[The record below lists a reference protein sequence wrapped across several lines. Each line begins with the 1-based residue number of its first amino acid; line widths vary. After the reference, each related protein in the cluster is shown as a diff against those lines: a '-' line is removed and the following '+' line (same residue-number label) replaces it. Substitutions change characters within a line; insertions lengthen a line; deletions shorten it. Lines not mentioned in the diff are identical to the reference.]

1 MSAGKAPGAALR
13 THAAYSAT
21 SPAENHLRRHYI
33 DLVRHMA
40 SAPVQSGLQLY
51 LRQINDS
58 PLLTADEEKALAR
71 KIINDNDPMARERMV
86 RSNLRLV
93 VNIAKNYVNRGLSL
107 PDLIEEGNI
116 GLLKAVEGFDPE
128 NGSRFSTYASWWIK
142 QAIKRALIN
151 SVQPIHIPA
160 YMVEMMS
167 KLKQAMRELEDQ
179 FGRLPTTDELS
190 SYLKMSPKKLKIIK
204 KAVKAYHSPTQSGS
218 ADGELTINDLV
229 ADTNTPP
236 PDAIV
241 RDSDELR
248 QLGDLLRTIDDR
260 AAKILKLRYGL
271 DGGDPLTLKEIGEQ
285 IGLTRERVR
294 QIEHEALRKLRD
306 AMMVG
311 A

>member
-1 MSAGKAPGAALR
+1 M
-13 THAAYSAT
+13 AT
-21 SPAENHLRRHYI
+21 VA
-33 DLVRHMA
+33 
-40 SAPVQSGLQLY
+40 VQSGLQLY

-58 PLLTADEEKALAR
+58 PLLTADQEKELGR
-71 KIINDNDPMARERMV
+71 KIINDNDGEARERMV

-93 VNIAKNYVNRGLSL
+93 VNIAKHYVNRGLSL

-128 NGSRFSTYASWWIK
+128 NGCRFSTYASWWIK

-167 KLKQAMRELEDQ
+167 KLKTATRELEEEL
-179 FGRLPTTDELS
+179 GRLPNTDELAHR
-190 SYLKMSPKKLKIIK
+190 LKMSAKKIKIIR

-218 ADGELTINDLV
+218 ADGELTIEEMV
-229 ADTNTPP
+229 ADLNNPS
-236 PDAIV
+236 PDIV
-241 RDSDELR
+241 VKNSDELR
-248 QLGDLLRTIDDR
+248 QVTELLDEIDPR
-260 AAKILKLRYGL
+260 AAKILRLRYGL
-271 DGGDPLTLKEIGEQ
+271 EGEDPMTLKEIGKR

-294 QIEHEALRKLRD
+294 QIEHEALKKLRD
-306 AMMVG
+306 CMAV

>member
-1 MSAGKAPGAALR
+1 
-13 THAAYSAT
+13 
-21 SPAENHLRRHYI
+21 
-33 DLVRHMA
+33 MA
-40 SAPVQSGLQLY
+40 STAVQSGLQLY
-51 LRQINDS
+51 LRSINES

-71 KIINDNDPMARERMV
+71 RIINDNDGAARERMV

-93 VNIAKNYVNRGLSL
+93 VNIAKNYVGRGLTL

-160 YMVEMMS
+160 YMVEMMA
-167 KLKQAMRELEDQ
+167 KFKMAMRELEDRL
-179 FGRLPTTDELS
+179 GRLPSMEELS
-190 SYLKMSPKKLKIIK
+190 AHLKMSSKKLKIIK
-204 KAVKAYHSPTQSGS
+204 KAVKAYHSPTQFTGGGHGGDDEMSIS
-218 ADGELTINDLV
+218 DLV
-229 ADTNTPP
+229 ADTNTLT
-236 PDAIV
+236 PDEAV
-241 RDSDELR
+241 RSNDDLR
-248 QLGDLLRTIDDR
+248 QLEELLDQIDER

-271 DGGDPLTLKEIGEQ
+271 DGQDPMTLKEIGQQ